1 MERLSEEK
9 LEIITGYR
17 RKSKQVEWL
26 RSKCIPFHVDRFG
39 KPVVFEEN
47 YFKHKRQTTPKSD
60 YVGWNPNPAFR

>member
-1 MERLSEEK
+1 MPTKTSFGSDINSWSIEHLILTR
-9 LEIITGYR
+9 I
-17 RKSKQVEWL
+17 
-26 RSKCIPFHVDRFG
+26 HVDRFG